1 MVRLTARY
9 DGKVL
14 VPDEPVALP
23 TGVPLHVTV
32 QTDDETG
39 DADPILARDGLG
51 LEIWD
56 GIDPVE
62 YQRRE
67 REGWE

>member
-14 VPDEPVALP
+14 VPDEPLELP

-32 QTDDETG
+32 QTDEEAAEQDS
-39 DADPILARDGLG
+39 ILSLDGLG
-51 LEIWD
+51 AEVWGGVDALD
-56 GIDPVE
+56 

>member
-1 MVRLTARY
+1 MVRLTAHY

-14 VPDEPVALP
+14 VPEGPIDLP
-23 TGVPLHVTV
+23 TGVRLRITV
-32 QTDDETG
+32 ETNEPPSECDG
-39 DADPILARDGLG
+39 ILALDGLG
-51 LEIWD
+51 SDVWE
-56 GIDPVE
+56 GIDPLE

>member
-14 VPDEPVALP
+14 VPEGPVELP
-23 TGVPLHVTV
+23 TGVRLHLTV
-32 QTDDETG
+32 KTNEEVG
-39 DADPILARDGLG
+39 EPDPVLSLDGLG
-51 LEIWD
+51 AEVWD
-56 GIDPVE
+56 GVDPLD

>member
-9 DGKVL
+9 DGRVL
-14 VPDEPVALP
+14 VPDGPVDLP
-23 TGVPLHVTV
+23 TGIPLQVTI
-32 QTDDETG
+32 QTNE
-39 DADPILARDGLG
+39 DADGSDPILALDGLG
-51 LEIWD
+51 AEIWK
-56 GIDPVE
+56 GVDPLE